1 MAVIVSTKSFV
12 RLASN
17 RASSGDSFILSTNI
31 RQTGLYPVLPS
42 PGLRQDQRPLPFVP
56 SGLTTRKRQLKT
68 VHTASFISKMEENS
82 GVKFQQAVV
91 ALGRQWVGN
100 DLDNEGTWQ
109 PDSVSMVL
117 PADNSNIGVGVEGTK
132 VERKIETYPLPKTVD
147 EARQIIERF
156 EHGADELRSDEN
168 VADNVVQHMLRDSTN
183 LLDEKW
189 AGTPEEERSAFVS
202 ELLYIHSKV
211 MIVDDRRV
219 IVSLLPP
226 LTPLLLTEARA
237 DGFREHQRP

>member
-1 MAVIVSTKSFV
+1 MAAIVFTKSFAK
-12 RLASN
+12 LALN
-17 RASSGDSFILSTNI
+17 RASSDDSLTPSTNI
-31 RQTGLYPVLPS
+31 GQTGLYSVLPS
-42 PGLRQDQRPLPFVP
+42 QGLRQDQRPIPFVP
-56 SGLTTRKRQLKT
+56 FEPTAHKRQLKT

-132 VERKIETYPLPKTVD
+132 VERKTETYPLPKTVD

-189 AGTPEEERSAFVS
+189 AGTEEEERSAFVS

-219 IVSLLPP
+219 IVGCIATLISSS
-226 LTPLLLTEARA
+226 AK
-237 DGFREHQRP
+237 